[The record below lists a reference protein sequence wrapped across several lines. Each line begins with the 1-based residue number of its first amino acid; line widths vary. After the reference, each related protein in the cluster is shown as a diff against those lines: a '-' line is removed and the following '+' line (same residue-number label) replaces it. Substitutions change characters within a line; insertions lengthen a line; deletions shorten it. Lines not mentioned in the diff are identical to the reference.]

1 MQTCSDLAKLYA
13 ATSHRLLRI
22 DLLCRDLRRLP
33 SGQPRLM
40 TGYAVM
46 ELDNLV
52 LGGMRRFLFSS
63 LLGARTLSGHRVTA
77 ALKCRSEGEVS
88 AKILSIVN
96 LPKYNKMKQPASV
109 TRDDEPT
116 IRDPRKMEDILI
128 KCGASNVGSV
138 QKALQLNTNLFRDL
152 PTLRNFYAHRNEDT
166 WTKLRTKAMGLGL
179 SSFQHADDVVYAVL
193 AGRPVS
199 LLEDWIADASI
210 FFEELVR

>member
-1 MQTCSDLAKLYA
+1 MQTCSDLSKLYA
-13 ATSHRLLRI
+13 ATSHRLLHI
-22 DLLCRDLRRLP
+22 DLLCGKIRNLP
-33 SGQPRLM
+33 SDSPRLM
-40 TGYAVM
+40 TGYLVM

-63 LLGARTLSGHRVTA
+63 LLGTRTVSGHRVTVST
-77 ALKCRSEGEVS
+77 KYYSEGEVS

-96 LPKYNKMKQPASV
+96 TPKFIKLKQPISI
-109 TRDDEPT
+109 TRDNEPT
-116 IRDPRKMEDILI
+116 IRDPRKLEDILT

-166 WTKLRTKAMGLGL
+166 WTKLRVKAVSLGL
-179 SSFQHADDVVYAVL
+179 SSFKHADDVVYAVL

-199 LLEDWIADASI
+199 LLEDWIADAGV